1 MINRRT
7 VITIAGSGM
16 LGLSASLR
24 AQGPAARHRVGVL
37 YGSGRTDAEYF
48 VGLLQPD
55 PDNLG

>member
-1 MINRRT
+1 
-7 VITIAGSGM
+7 M

-24 AQGPAARHRVGVL
+24 AQGPAARHRVGIL